1 MASPKQPRPTF
12 FEDTANDRLTAII
25 TALTAEVA
33 TLCDRVVTLESVLAS
48 SGAMT
53 KDAID
58 NYQPTPEDMD
68 ERRKRHAAFTQRVF
82 YVLQEEIDALKD
94 TPKAQG

>member
-33 TLCDRVVTLESVLAS
+33 TLCDRVVTLESALAAN
-48 SGAMT
+48 GVMA

-58 NYQPTPEDMD
+58 SYQPTPEEMA
-68 ERRKRHAAFTQRVF
+68 ERRARHAAFTNRVF
-82 YVLQEEIDALKD
+82 YVLQDEIDALND
-94 TPKAQG
+94 NPKIAG

>member
-25 TALTAEVA
+25 TALTAELATVYDRVA
-33 TLCDRVVTLESVLAS
+33 TLEAALAAH
-48 SGAMT
+48 GALPKGAVET
-53 KDAID
+53 
-58 NYQPTPEDMD
+58 YQPTAEDLD
-68 ERRKRHAAFTQRVF
+68 ERRQRHAGLTSRVF

-94 TPKAQG
+94 TPKA

>member
-12 FEDTANDRLTAII
+12 FEDTANDRLTAVI

-33 TLCDRVVTLESVLAS
+33 TLCDRVVTLESVLAAN
-48 SGAMT
+48 GVMA

-58 NYQPTPEDMD
+58 SYQPTPEDME
-68 ERRKRHAAFTQRVF
+68 ERRQRHAAFTQRVF
-82 YVLQEEIDALKD
+82 YVLQEEIDVLSDSAKL
-94 TPKAQG
+94 QG

>member
-48 SGAMT
+48 SGVMA
-53 KDAID
+53 KDAIET
-58 NYQPTPEDMD
+58 YQPTPEDMD
-68 ERRKRHAAFTQRVF
+68 ERRQRHAAFTQRVF
-82 YVLQEEIDALKD
+82 YVLQEEIDALND
-94 TPKAQG
+94 TPKTAG